1 MLNYT
6 NTKIACYLGY
16 FVQAIACCFLPL
28 LFVVFQE
35 NYNISYEKLGRLMF
49 VCFVIQIFVD
59 LISVKLVKKLGYRIL
74 AVISQVFA
82 VTGFLA
88 LSILPKVMSAYA
100 GITCAV
106 VVYSIGSGFI
116 EVIVS
121 PIMEYLPTKDKSGSM
136 ALLHSFFCWGE
147 VFVVIATTLLI
158 KFIGRLNWFYIAAMW
173 AIVPL
178 IVLIMFCFVPIVE
191 PSEQHSGNF
200 KNLLKNPV
208 FIVMFFIMFLS
219 GASEIS
225 VGNWMSAFAEQSLGL
240 PKLVGDLVGPCLFAA
255 CMGIGRVIFSFF
267 GDKVKMERVLLCFS
281 VFTTLC
287 YLVLALGKNPAVN
300 LVAGVLVG
308 FGVSVMWPG
317 SLSLGAKK
325 FPSGATAMFAI
336 LALFG
341 DLGCSF
347 GPWATGIVADKSGL
361 NSAFLFGTLFP
372 LSMVIILIFLNRKKA
387 EK

>member
-1 MLNYT
+1 MLSYT
-6 NTKIACYLGY
+6 YTKISCYMGY

-35 NYNISYEKLGRLMF
+35 SYNISYEKLGRLMF

-74 AVISQVFA
+74 AVASQVFA
-82 VTGFLA
+82 VIGFLSLA
-88 LSILPKVMSAYA
+88 ILPKIMSAYT

-106 VVYSIGSGFI
+106 VIYSIGSGFI

-121 PIMEYLPTKDKSGSM
+121 PIMEYLPTKDKSGNM

-147 VFVVIATTLLI
+147 VFVVIITTLLI
-158 KFIGRLNWFYIAAMW
+158 KFLGKDNWFYIAALW
-173 AIVPL
+173 AIIPL
-178 IVLIMFCFVPIVE
+178 AVLVMFCFVPIVE
-191 PSEQHSGNF
+191 PKEQPSGEF
-200 KNLLKNPV
+200 KNLLHSPI
-208 FIVMFFIMFLS
+208 FTIMFLIMFLS

-225 VGNWMSAFAEQSLGL
+225 VGNWMSAFAEQSLHL

-267 GDKVKMERVLLCFS
+267 GDKVKMERVLLYFS
-281 VFTTLC
+281 ILTTIC
-287 YLVLALGKNPAVN
+287 YLVLALGKNPIVN

-325 FPSGATAMFAI
+325 FPNGATAMFAF

-341 DLGCSF
+341 DVGCSF
-347 GPWATGIVADKSGL
+347 GPWVTGIVADKSGL
-361 NSAFLFGTLFP
+361 NNAFLLGTLFP
-372 LSMVIILIFLNRKKA
+372 FSMVIILILLNRKKA
-387 EK
+387 KK